1 MANVRII
8 IPTPLRQ
15 YAGNRDAV
23 EVEAE
28 SVHEALT
35 DLVERHDQL
44 RRHLFSE
51 DGRLRNF
58 VNVYVNEEDIRYLER
73 DGTALKG
80 GDTISI
86 VPSIAGGSFS
96 LMDRLAAKR
105 KDVLSPGEIKRYS
118 RHLILPEVG
127 MAGQLK
133 LKQSSALIIGAGGLG
148 VPLTQYLSAAGVG
161 RLGIVDFDVID
172 ESNLQRQVLYSTKDV
187 GRKKLEVAKERVAQI
202 NPNVDVQ
209 TYETRLT
216 SENALDILKD
226 YDVIIDGTD
235 NFPTRYLVN
244 DASVLLHKPN
254 VYGSIFRFEGQA
266 SVFDARKGP
275 CYRCLYSQPP
285 PPASDRPVPKA
296 ACSGSSPGSSA
307 RYQATTSSS
316 GWPGQSAPRLS
327 RLSGLTRSSWRFV

>member
-96 LMDRLAAKR
+96 LIDRLATKR

-148 VPLTQYLSAAGVG
+148 EPLTQYLSAAGGG
-161 RLGIVDFDVID
+161 RPRPLGFRGDFAN
-172 ESNLQRQVLYSTKDV
+172 E
-187 GRKKLEVAKERVAQI
+187 
-202 NPNVDVQ
+202 
-209 TYETRLT
+209 
-216 SENALDILKD
+216 
-226 YDVIIDGTD
+226 
-235 NFPTRYLVN
+235 
-244 DASVLLHKPN
+244 
-254 VYGSIFRFEGQA
+254 
-266 SVFDARKGP
+266 
-275 CYRCLYSQPP
+275 P
-285 PPASDRPVPKA
+285 PPAGVFHTQKMWGKKNLKGEGKGGAD
-296 ACSGSSPGSSA
+296 
-307 RYQATTSSS
+307 
-316 GWPGQSAPRLS
+316 
-327 RLSGLTRSSWRFV
+327 

>member
-1 MANVRII
+1 MVSFRRTSYLLDCGNSSMDFGGTNLKYNTVLAKRTMANVRII

-35 DLVERHDQL
+35 DLVERHNQL

-105 KDVLSPGEIKRYS
+105 KDVLSPSEIKRYS

-127 MAGQLK
+127 MTGQLK

-172 ESNLQRQVLYSTKDV
+172 ESNLQRQVLYGTKDV

-202 NPNVDVQ
+202 NPNVDA
-209 TYETRLT
+209 E
-216 SENALDILKD
+216 
-226 YDVIIDGTD
+226 
-235 NFPTRYLVN
+235 
-244 DASVLLHKPN
+244 
-254 VYGSIFRFEGQA
+254 
-266 SVFDARKGP
+266 KGP
-275 CYRCLYSQPP
+275 CYRCLYAEPP
-285 PPASDRPVPKA
+285 PPGLVPSCA
-296 ACSGSSPGSSA
+296 EGGVLGVLPGIIGSI
-307 RYQATTSSS
+307 QAIEAIKVLLGKGETLI
-316 GWPGQSAPRLS
+316 GR
-327 RLSGLTRSSWRFV
+327 

>member
-1 MANVRII
+1 MANVRIL

-15 YAGNRDAV
+15 YAGNQNAV
-23 EVEAE
+23 QVEAE
-28 SVHEALT
+28 SVREALD

-44 RRHLFSE
+44 RRHLFAE

-148 VPLTQYLSAAGVG
+148 VPLTQYLSAAGGGVPPIVELYQVSVSQLHQ
-161 RLGIVDFDVID
+161 LGALI
-172 ESNLQRQVLYSTKDV
+172 ST
-187 GRKKLEVAKERVAQI
+187 
-202 NPNVDVQ
+202 
-209 TYETRLT
+209 
-216 SENALDILKD
+216 
-226 YDVIIDGTD
+226 
-235 NFPTRYLVN
+235 
-244 DASVLLHKPN
+244 
-254 VYGSIFRFEGQA
+254 
-266 SVFDARKGP
+266 
-275 CYRCLYSQPP
+275 
-285 PPASDRPVPKA
+285 
-296 ACSGSSPGSSA
+296 
-307 RYQATTSSS
+307 
-316 GWPGQSAPRLS
+316 
-327 RLSGLTRSSWRFV
+327 